1 MSTVLT
7 TRMATGVLAMLLA
20 VSVLAVDQ
28 QRPPQAQPPQAQP
41 RVDQKDPRGGPPQ
54 GVPQR
59 SKWWQDDKI
68 KADLRLS
75 AEQSTRIEEIFTAS
89 IAKMKDKDDE
99 LRRREEQLSNLIS
112 GNDVTEAQLL
122 KEADQVEALRSSLS
136 KDRTLMLFRMR
147 RVLSA
152 EQRSKLVG
160 IQKAQQERDRRG
172 GRGPERGQGSR

>member
-1 MSTVLT
+1 
-7 TRMATGVLAMLLA
+7 MAILLAAGVLAI
-20 VSVLAVDQ
+20 DQ
-28 QRPPQAQPPQAQP
+28 QRPTQTQPPPAQP
-41 RVDQKDPRGGPPQ
+41 RVDQKDSRGGGSPQ

-59 SKWWQDDKI
+59 NKWWQDEKI

-75 AEQSTRIEEIFTAS
+75 AEQSARIEEIFTAS
-89 IAKMKDKDDE
+89 FPKLKDKNDE
-99 LRRREEQLSNLIS
+99 LSRREEQLSNLIS

-152 EQRSKLVG
+152 EQRSKLVE
-160 IQKAQQERDRRG
+160 IQKAQQERERRG
-172 GRGPERGQGSR
+172 GRGSERGQGSR